1 MPASPPPRPPNP
13 PRPPA
18 AADAEAWLS
27 ALAAVHDLVLAFD
40 AGGDAVFARGRDGD
54 ARHAA
59 PESRAAWSRDLP
71 PAVRDVLASAPDA
84 RATFTIDGVEHA
96 LKRLIVAGADDATRL
111 DVVLVDRRL
120 EPEALDE
127 VERSADPPQAL
138 ARRNQ
143 ELETSLRG
151 AAHDLRSPL
160 VSVLGFTRLLRDEF
174 SEPIGRTGR
183 HFLDR
188 IEQAGQSMQRLL
200 NDLLELSRIEDTPT
214 APVHVNAIPVLQQ
227 VAADLKVP
235 IDEAG
240 VELVFPDEAP
250 ILVCDRTRLY
260 QLFSNLIGNAV
271 RHAAGED
278 GGRVEVAIDADA
290 AGWTIRVQD
299 DGPGIPPE
307 DRERIFDAFETG
319 RSPTPPGGRR
329 SSGLGLALVRKIVEA
344 HGGAIHV
351 ESEPDRG
358 ACFVVSLPRPQE
370 AGSPTASDASTD
382 TA

>member
-1 MPASPPPRPPNP
+1 MLTSGP
-13 PRPPA
+13 
-18 AADAEAWLS
+18 
-27 ALAAVHDLVLAFD
+27 
-40 AGGDAVFARGRDGD
+40 G
-54 ARHAA
+54 
-59 PESRAAWSRDLP
+59 
-71 PAVRDVLASAPDA
+71 A
-84 RATFTIDGVEHA
+84 RATFTIDGVQHS

-120 EPEALDE
+120 DPEASDE
-127 VERSADPPQAL
+127 AERSADPPQAL

-143 ELETSLRG
+143 ELESSLRG

-174 SEPIGRTGR
+174 GEPIGRTGR

-188 IEQAGQSMQRLL
+188 IEQAGRNMQRLL
-200 NDLLELSRIEDTPT
+200 DDLLELSRIEDTPT
-214 APVHVNAIPVLQQ
+214 APVHVDAIPVLQQ

-278 GGRVEVAIDADA
+278 GARVEVRIDADA

-299 DGPGIPPE
+299 DGPGIASE
-307 DRERIFDAFETG
+307 DLGRVFEAFETG
-319 RSPTPPGGRR
+319 RAPTPPGGRR
-329 SSGLGLALVRKIVEA
+329 SSGLGLAIVRKIVEA
-344 HGGAIHV
+344 HGGTIHV
-351 ESEPDRG
+351 ESEPGCG
-358 ACFVVSLPRPQE
+358 ACFVVALPRPPE
-370 AGSPTASDASTD
+370 AGSPPAREVGTGTA
-382 TA
+382 